1 MYFPFWEKK
10 SNNPGYILIITQSQ
24 GDNGN
29 TQFWNN
35 PVENVLL
42 NLLLKSLNE

>member
-1 MYFPFWEKK
+1 MYFPYWEK
-10 SNNPGYILIITQSQ
+10 SNNPGYILIITQSL

-35 PVENVLL
+35 SGENVLL